1 MPAAA
6 TVVSFNDALLRT
18 ADVQL
23 LDSGQWLNDN
33 VVQYVIERF
42 NANQLGFLSD
52 SAVLV
57 GGSVA
62 YMLASAD
69 DESVKSQVK
78 ALKVDEAQIVCA
90 LGT

>member
-42 NANQLGFLSD
+42 NANQRARKNRNYNANLERRGL
-52 SAVLV
+52 
-57 GGSVA
+57 
-62 YMLASAD
+62 
-69 DESVKSQVK
+69 Q
-78 ALKVDEAQIVCA
+78 AQQR
-90 LGT
+90 LL